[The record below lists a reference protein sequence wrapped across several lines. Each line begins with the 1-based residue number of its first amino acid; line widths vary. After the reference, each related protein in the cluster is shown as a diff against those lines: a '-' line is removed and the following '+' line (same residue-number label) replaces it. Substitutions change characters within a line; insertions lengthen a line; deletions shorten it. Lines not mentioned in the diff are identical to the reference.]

1 MILMMRH
8 LINDKVLTA
17 LVLATG
23 AIEIVANTQAPT
35 LAAKVS
41 RQVTS
46 STESRQMPTYVAQ
59 TSTTNSIDAVEK
71 AVYSQVNQYR
81 ASKGLP
87 PLTVSVRMS
96 EQARIHSQNM
106 ASGKVAFGHQ
116 GFQQRVTAVAIPYSS
131 AAENVAYNQ
140 GYSEEATAAVQGWIK
155 STGHRQNMEGNF
167 NLTGIGVATNA
178 KGQYYFTQMF
188 IRSR

>member
-1 MILMMRH
+1 MMRY
-8 LINDKVLTA
+8 LINGKVLTA

-23 AIEIVANTQAPT
+23 AIEIVANVQAPT
-35 LAAKVS
+35 LAAKLAREVPPS
-41 RQVTS
+41 AVLRQV
-46 STESRQMPTYVAQ
+46 PTYIAQ
-59 TSTTNSIDAVEK
+59 SSTTNSIDAVEK
-71 AVYSQVNQYR
+71 AIYSQVNQYR
-81 ASKGLP
+81 ASRGLP
-87 PLTVSVRMS
+87 PLTANTRMS

-116 GFQQRVTAVAIPYSS
+116 GFAGRVTAVAIPYSS

-140 GYSEEATAAVQGWIK
+140 GYSDPATQAVQGWIK